1 MKDRKRHQP
10 AERTRRAATA
20 DHEPDP
26 VDGEPVEEIRL
37 PPRNPQRG
45 RSIEDPNPKRK
56 NQLDNEIDGTDED
69 DDATGEMESA
79 GQDLGLVVE
88 DVRDASSVEDL
99 IVDDEEADDIDHDD
113 RSDRGRGQ
121 FD

>member
-10 AERTRRAATA
+10 AERNRRAATV
-20 DHEPDP
+20 DPEPEP
-26 VDGEPVEEIRL
+26 VGGEPVEEMRL
-37 PPRNPQRG
+37 PPRNPPRG

-79 GQDLGLVVE
+79 GQDLGLAVE
-88 DVRDASSVEDL
+88 DVRDATSVEDL
-99 IVDDEEADDIDHDD
+99 IDDEEADDIDHDD
-113 RSDRGRGQ
+113 LSDRGRGQ